1 MLMKKILLL
10 FMFFPILLVA
20 QEAQQKPSG
29 LDIKFNASYYGNNL
43 WNPGLKVGAAY
54 IFKETH
60 WDGESKKGKEKH
72 KMHQFMIN
80 GDLGFFWDPKD
91 FTAVFTYFGVT
102 YRKTNTKGFNYN
114 FGLSPAALYR
124 SFLPETWE
132 VDDEGN
138 VSEVVLP
145 GRFYYAPTLIAGI
158 GKKMNGKTFSAWFMN
173 LNIMTLV
180 KYNANMVPLLNV
192 EFGYRFN

>member
-1 MLMKKILLL
+1 MKKLLL
-10 FMFFPILLVA
+10 LVLFFPMLLFA
-20 QEAQQKPSG
+20 QEEQPEPMG
-29 LDIKFNASYYGNNL
+29 LNLRYNASYYGNNL

-54 IFKETH
+54 VFRETH
-60 WDGESKKGKEKH
+60 FDGKVKSGKEKH
-72 KMHQFMIN
+72 KMHQFMVT
-80 GDLGFFWDPKD
+80 GDFGFFWDPKD

-132 VDDEGN
+132 VDDEGS
-138 VSEVVLP
+138 VSQVTLP
-145 GRFYYAPTLIAGI
+145 GRFYYAPTLIMGI
-158 GKKMNGKTFSAWFMN
+158 GKKMKEGKMFNAWFMN
-173 LNIMTLV
+173 LNIMTLI
-180 KYNANMVPLLNV
+180 KYNANMMPLLNF